1 MEFIFQTTNG
11 LCIGIGKNT
20 TPVAKKKRPRE
31 QDGFLLGGLPSV
43 SSVPSLLN
51 SKK

>member
-20 TPVAKKKRPRE
+20 TPVAKKNALESRTVFYLEACLQR
-31 QDGFLLGGLPSV
+31 QV
-43 SSVPSLLN
+43 SPVS
-51 SKK
+51 